1 MKTIN
6 AFALALVPLAGCLAT
21 AGGAGVATDEPSDME
36 VVLITEEAAAP
47 SLPALLTPAVAPAA
61 NRRLVHQVDVELG
74 GLARANLRLC
84 VDAAGGVTSA
94 TVARSS
100 GIAAFDDV
108 LVDAARA
115 WRYEPLAA
123 RDAHE
128 CHVVTV
134 SYRVR

>member
-6 AFALALVPLAGCLAT
+6 VLALALVPVTGCLAT
-21 AGGAGVATDEPSDME
+21 TGGATVAAEDPSSME
-36 VVLITEEAAAP
+36 VVLITDEAAAP
-47 SLPALLTPAVAPAA
+47 SIPERLTAAAAPAT

-74 GLARANLRLC
+74 GLARANLKLC

-123 RDAHE
+123 SDAHE
-128 CHVVTV
+128 CHVVQV